1 MKVLTEYPVRVVK
14 KDKLYTRKNFQPT
27 YAYASSDDFYGID
40 GKNINQ
46 VKAFQDWLDAK
57 GIKWVKATNS
67 ARNNGSFLKK
77 GSGYGTFGQSTTN
90 AYKVYGSQWE
100 SSVVGGSAPITATNP
115 IVQPTGNT
123 QSNTPPTASA
133 VPPTAANVEKMKKK
147 GFNWDK
153 AKGAWTKAQGFW
165 GKLDET
171 GLLGKAGDYFGLNLG
186 NKQQTDGGAPV
197 DSSELLVETPAEEK
211 QGMSKNMKIGL
222 AVGGAVVLIAVIYMV
237 TRSKGTTPKVA
248 TA

>member
-1 MKVLTEYPVRVVK
+1 MKILTEYPVRVVK

-40 GKNINQ
+40 GKNKKQ
-46 VKAFQDWLDAK
+46 VEEFQKFANSKGANLVVDGLWTIKSGKKSNTQKAYD
-57 GIKWVKATNS
+57 I
-67 ARNNGSFLKK
+67 
-77 GSGYGTFGQSTTN
+77 
-90 AYKVYGSQWE
+90 YGSQWE
-100 SSVVGGSAPITATNP
+100 SSVVP
-115 IVQPTGNT
+115 IVAPTGNT
-123 QSNTPPTASA
+123 QSSTPPTASA
-133 VPPTAANVEKMKKK
+133 VPPTATNVEKMKKK

-186 NKQQTDGGAPV
+186 SKTQTDGGAPI
-197 DSSELLVETPAEEK
+197 DSTEPIAEIPTEEK
-211 QGMSKNMKIGL
+211 GMSKGMKIGL
-222 AVGGAVVLIAVIYMV
+222 AVGGAVILIAVIYMA
-237 TRSKGTTPKVA
+237 TRSKGTTSKVA